1 MLTMEEKEDEN
12 DLKEEKWDMTL
23 SVGLIEEVEEEDD
36 LKEEDDKDITYNT
49 DSGGEGGDELNLKK
63 DLTET

>member
-1 MLTMEEKEDEN
+1 MEEKEDEN

-36 LKEEDDKDITYNT
+36 LKEEDD
-49 DSGGEGGDELNLKK
+49 
-63 DLTET
+63 